1 MTPRKS
7 STKSTTVNIRAICSI
22 VNEEDAVQAFPPCK
36 IETLK
41 RMAGRIGVSTWM
53 LMIPTTSSA
62 SFFFGPG
69 FIVKVDGMDW
79 VCGEVHWGWV
89 VAHSGFGKSQSHKK
103 IDNNIQAVE
112 AQINDIIKAKV
123 LEQLDPKLYE
133 EGTTD
138 FEELM
143 ANTKFVKIQLDGTV
157 SILKRE
163 GCVVS

>member
-1 MTPRKS
+1 
-7 STKSTTVNIRAICSI
+7 
-22 VNEEDAVQAFPPCK
+22 
-36 IETLK
+36 
-41 RMAGRIGVSTWM
+41 
-53 LMIPTTSSA
+53 
-62 SFFFGPG
+62 
-69 FIVKVDGMDW
+69 
-79 VCGEVHWGWV
+79 

-143 ANTKFVKIQLDGTV
+143 ANTKFVNIQLDGAV
-157 SILKRE
+157 IILKRE